1 MITVYH
7 NPRCSTS
14 RKALEFIEQHSDDEV
29 TIIRYLDTPPS
40 VKELRTLLADARL
53 SAHDARLSAH
63 DAIRTKEA
71 EYKEL
76 GLSPNTPESE
86 LIKAMVTH
94 PRLIQRPIVATCK
107 GTRIARPTEIL
118 KEIL

>member
-14 RKALEFIEQHSDDEV
+14 RKALEYIEQHSDDEV

-40 VKELRTLLADARL
+40 EQELRTLLADA
-53 SAHDARLSAH
+53 HLSAH

-71 EYKEL
+71 EYKEAEYKEL
-76 GLSPNTPESE
+76 GLSSTTPESE

>member
-40 VKELRTLLADARL
+40 EEELRTLLADA
-53 SAHDARLSAH
+53 HLSAH
-63 DAIRTKEA
+63 DAIRTEEA

-94 PRLIQRPIVATCK
+94 PRLIQRPIVATYK

>member
-40 VKELRTLLADARL
+40 VKELRTLLA
-53 SAHDARLSAH
+53 DARLSAH